1 MMESA
6 ASTATPHHGNT
17 STRVFTECLERV
29 NAGTPT
35 LLLYTGEVAAVR
47 ETVALLASEAPLSG
61 NARVIE
67 VEPDESHRYDPV
79 AGLARAWRKGV
90 RRVSFESRQRD
101 IAWSWLGLVP
111 FWGNLVAAVYETIHA
126 LRPAKQSAGDPTLL
140 HLLRTTRQ
148 RSIVAVIFDLPSA
161 DRAAAARICSA
172 LQHAPSGS
180 RLLIAGGIPHN
191 ERGSRAPILDF
202 AAQLPPDRVMV
213 HRILRDDAVLQSLSA
228 LSAAVVAALGTAA
241 ALGDEFDG
249 NTVAGQLGIDEL
261 DAEDRLAVAV
271 AAGLIRVL
279 GSRDLADG
287 DITTLYR
294 FESAEL
300 RSSLLARR
308 DGRSAKA

>member
-1 MMESA
+1 
-6 ASTATPHHGNT
+6 
-17 STRVFTECLERV
+17 VFTECLEQV
-29 NAGTPT
+29 NSGRPM
-35 LLLYTGEVAAVR
+35 LLLYTGEAAAVR
-47 ETVALLASEAPLSG
+47 ETVAMLASEAPLSG

-67 VEPDESHRYDPV
+67 VEPDESRRYDPV

-126 LRPAKQSAGDPTLL
+126 LRPAKQSAGDPALL

-148 RSIVAVIFDLPSA
+148 RSIVAVIFDLHSA
-161 DRAAAARICSA
+161 DRVAAARICSA

-180 RLLIAGGIPHN
+180 RLLLAGGIPDN

-213 HRILRDDAVLQSLSA
+213 HRLLSGDAGVHSLNA
-228 LSAAVVAALGTAA
+228 LSAATAA
-241 ALGDEFDG
+241 ALVAAATLGEEFDG
-249 NTVAGQLGIDEL
+249 NAVAVQLGIDEL

-271 AAGLIRVL
+271 AAGLIRAI
-279 GSRDLADG
+279 GSRDLPDG

-300 RSSLLARR
+300 RNSILAATTLPTIR
-308 DGRSAKA
+308 K